1 MPGGFVFSAFIFSGH
16 NILISF
22 HQCLHFHSHP
32 LISYV
37 LVWCNHILGSS
48 RPVFRVGL
56 PPHVFTCS
64 TPVKGTALPTTA
76 GSKPLYCS
84 PFTARRKQYSLC
96 LCRCNDKASVMVAV
110 LWRWETGDDE
120 LQMWE
125 MVKVD
130 ENSQSAS
137 WWGAGGLYDVRV
149 HLKSG
154 LCVWKP
160 VVTPVVGRGGGRE
173 MVICCHS
180 YGNVLTVQGLAGQEV
195 RLWLSGL

>member
-1 MPGGFVFSAFIFSGH
+1 MFAFS
-16 NILISF
+16 
-22 HQCLHFHSHP
+22 HSHP
-32 LISYV
+32 LISCV
-37 LVWCNHILGSS
+37 LVWRNHILGSS

-56 PPHVFTCS
+56 PPHVCTCS

-96 LCRCNDKASVMVAV
+96 LCRCNDKAAVMVAV

-125 MVKVD
+125 MVKVE
-130 ENSQSAS
+130 ENSLSAS
-137 WWGAGGLYDVRV
+137 WWGAGGLYMWV

-154 LCVWKP
+154 FVFESPLRLLWW
-160 VVTPVVGRGGGRE
+160 GGGRE